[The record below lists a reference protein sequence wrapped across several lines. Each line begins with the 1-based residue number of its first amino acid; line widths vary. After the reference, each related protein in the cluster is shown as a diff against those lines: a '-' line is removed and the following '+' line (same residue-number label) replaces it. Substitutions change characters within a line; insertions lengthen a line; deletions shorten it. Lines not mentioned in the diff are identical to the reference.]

1 MKENFYISLMITI
14 FLLFASI
21 KCRSYLIEFELGV
34 NDKEGQS
41 YPFDIGETS
50 ELNYKSLDL
59 IDLRVFKKMD
69 TNSSIQLFLV
79 K

>member
-41 YPFDIGETS
+41 YPFHIEETS